1 MKDVIRKITGTWSM
15 IKSNVQDVFKS
26 VKDLNCFKNCWVS
39 KSSGNIVLNLTR
51 ELKDSEK
58 SAIVALFADVDGFE
72 ARISDRSTAN
82 RESMRYLDRCDAE
95 CLITICQP
103 KSIDDILSC

>member
-1 MKDVIRKITGTWSM
+1 M
-15 IKSNVQDVFKS
+15 NY
-26 VKDLNCFKNCWVS
+26 CWVS

-58 SAIVALFADVDGFE
+58 SAIIALFDDVAEFE
-72 ARISDRSTAN
+72 VKISDRSDAN
-82 RESMRYLDRCDAE
+82 RESVRYLDRCDAE